1 MGISLSFVAVC
12 SARVDH
18 LLSGQAPL
26 MLTIGTQDTDVPPQ
40 MVQDFYEDFV
50 SEKGMLLCLYSGI
63 YLGFGRCEKP
73 PPSHAE
79 LISRRGVHN
88 RRCGPSCET
97 ANNKRRGSLEYRDCW
112 TPCMEQGPFTKC
124 PLHQY
129 VFVGGSPWH
138 NRSSALS
145 HVHASPFL
153 LPPPPP
159 PPPLYAITASPLH
172 LRPLEKAR

>member
-97 ANNKRRGSLEYRDCW
+97 ANNKRRVS
-112 TPCMEQGPFTKC
+112 
-124 PLHQY
+124 
-129 VFVGGSPWH
+129 
-138 NRSSALS
+138 S
-145 HVHASPFL
+145 HVLRAVHFL
-153 LPPPPP
+153 LFVRAEIADVLVQ
-159 PPPLYAITASPLH
+159 PLQSLFPQSGRRH
-172 LRPLEKAR
+172 